1 MEVLKPAFLKTRS
14 FLIANCHFSQAIK
27 TNGADCPGITGTSSK
42 VLKAP
47 VEATK
52 NFDEEAAL
60 HNIQNNYNSAVVN
73 AGLISKSFSLLQLIA
88 EGFKPN

>member
-1 MEVLKPAFLKTRS
+1 M
-14 FLIANCHFSQAIK
+14 
-27 TNGADCPGITGTSSK
+27 
-42 VLKAP
+42 LKAP

-88 EGFKPN
+88 EGFKPNWYYGKSENDKKQVYQAFLLRL

>member
-1 MEVLKPAFLKTRS
+1 LPIVIFHRA
-14 FLIANCHFSQAIK
+14 IGAN
-27 TNGADCPGITGTSSK
+27 GGDCPGITGTSSK

-52 NFDEEAAL
+52 NFDEEAAI
-60 HNIQNNYNSAVVN
+60 HNIQNNYNSTVVN
-73 AGLISKSFSLLQLIA
+73 AGLISKSFSLLQSIA

>member
-1 MEVLKPAFLKTRS
+1 LPIVIFHRAL
-14 FLIANCHFSQAIK
+14 K
-27 TNGADCPGITGTSSK
+27 TNGADCPVITGISSK

-52 NFDEEAAL
+52 NFDEEAAI